1 MIPSAH
7 AQTWVPPDFSA
18 IAFRIQ
24 RGDTS
29 AESELVNGL
38 TRGVRFVA
46 GRRLGESPDVDETV
60 TQVFEIAIGNIRAGK
75 LEDHQ
80 GVAGYV
86 RTILTHLVEERLER
100 RTRARSGEACSV
112 THIRVPE
119 RPESP
124 EQTRSGRQEHVQRV
138 LRSLSQLDQEVLRR
152 FYLNEEPQKQ
162 ICEEMG
168 LSLTEFRLI
177 KSRVA
182 AKLAL
187 DRAPTLQV
195 PARPLA
201 HAVERLCVKT

>member
-38 TRGVRFVA
+38 RRGVRFVA

-75 LEDHQ
+75 FKDHQ

-86 RTILTHLVEERLER
+86 RTILTHLVQERLER
-100 RTRARSGEACSV
+100 RTTAGSGEACSV
-112 THIRVPE
+112 THLRVSE
-119 RPESP
+119 
-124 EQTRSGRQEHVQRV
+124 RQEYVQRV
-138 LRSLSQLDQEVLRR
+138 LGSLSQRDQELLRR
-152 FYLNEEPQKQ
+152 FYLNEEPPKQ

-168 LSLTEFRLI
+168 LTLTEFRLI